1 MPRKGLIINLA
12 KEFNMKAIVLNEKNE
27 TALCLIAKV
36 LQGYCETIYTIFEK
50 ESETTMTLLL
60 GQMYSDI
67 LYDVLIAHEVEVC
80 VKNDRYRD
88 K

>member
-1 MPRKGLIINLA
+1 
-12 KEFNMKAIVLNEKNE
+12 MKAIVLNEKNG

-36 LQGYCETIYTIFEK
+36 LQGYCETICTIFEK
-50 ESETTMTLLL
+50 ESETAMTLLL
-60 GQMYSDI
+60 GQMYSEI

-80 VKNDRYRD
+80 VKNGRYRD